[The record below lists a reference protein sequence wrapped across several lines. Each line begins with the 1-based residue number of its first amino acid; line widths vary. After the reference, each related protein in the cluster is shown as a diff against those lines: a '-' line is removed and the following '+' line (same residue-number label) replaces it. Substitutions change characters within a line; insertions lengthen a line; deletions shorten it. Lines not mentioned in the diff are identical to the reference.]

1 LFPLLSIISLLVKGP
16 LSSIID
22 AYVADVE
29 LRRKLKAELE
39 TSLLDHL
46 SKSEELQQTIIT
58 TEIKSDNWLASSW
71 RPILMLVL
79 MGFLVLVG
87 LVIPGLDWMVGHP
100 IPYQPRWN
108 DLPVGFWDFLS
119 VGVGGYIGGR
129 SLEKI
134 SGQVFG
140 AVAGKSISRQN

>member
-1 LFPLLSIISLLVKGP
+1 MFALLPIISALIKGP
-16 LSSIID
+16 LSAIID
-22 AYVADVE
+22 AYVADIE
-29 LRRKLKAELE
+29 LRRKLKADLE
-39 TSLLDHL
+39 ASLLDHL
-46 SKSEELQQTIIT
+46 SKSEELQQTIVLA
-58 TEIKSDNWLASSW
+58 EIKSDNWLTANW

-87 LVIPGLDWMVGHP
+87 LVIPTLDWIAGHP

-108 DLPVGFWDFLS
+108 DLPSGFWDFLT

-140 AVAGKSISRQN
+140 AVAEKRH

>member
-1 LFPLLSIISLLVKGP
+1 MFSLLSLISLLVKGP
-16 LSSIID
+16 LSTIID

-29 LRRKLKAELE
+29 LRRKLKADLE
-39 TSLLDHL
+39 ASLLDHL
-46 SKSEELQQTIIT
+46 AKSEELQQNIVLA
-58 TEIKSDNWLASSW
+58 EIKSSQWLTANW

-87 LVIPGLDWMVGHP
+87 LVIPTLDWIAGHP

-108 DLPVGFWDFLS
+108 DLPAGFWDFLT

-134 SGQVFG
+134 STQVFG
-140 AVAGKSISRQN
+140 AVKGKK

>member
-1 LFPLLSIISLLVKGP
+1 MFSLLSLVSMLVKGP

-29 LRRKLKAELE
+29 LRRKLKADLE
-39 TSLLDHL
+39 ASLLDHL
-46 SKSEELQQTIIT
+46 AKSQELQQTIVLA
-58 TEIKSDNWLASSW
+58 EIKSDQWLAANW

-79 MGFLVLVG
+79 MGFLLLVG
-87 LVIPGLDWMVGHP
+87 LVIPTLDWIAGHP

-108 DLPVGFWDFLS
+108 ELPSGFWDFLS

-140 AVAGKSISRQN
+140 AVAGKK